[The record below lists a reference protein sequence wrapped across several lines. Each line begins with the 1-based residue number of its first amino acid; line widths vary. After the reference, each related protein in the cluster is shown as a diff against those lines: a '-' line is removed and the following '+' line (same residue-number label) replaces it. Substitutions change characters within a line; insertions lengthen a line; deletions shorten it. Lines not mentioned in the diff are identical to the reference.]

1 MQDQATLRMGAIV
14 QVRMFKYVIVAI
26 MVAFVFGA
34 CSSSGGVKATE
45 KDFDITLGSSS
56 ASSGD
61 VTFNVEN
68 NGPSTHE
75 FVVFKTDL
83 AEGSLPTKKENGAV
97 IVDEEGTGVTHIDE
111 IEDLAK
117 GDSQDL
123 TVNLKPG
130 KYVVLC
136 NLPTHYQLGMHAAFT
151 VK

>member
-1 MQDQATLRMGAIV
+1 MGARTIRYILAAAAV
-14 QVRMFKYVIVAI
+14 S
-26 MVAFVFGA
+26 VAFAG

-45 KDFDITLGSSS
+45 SDFKIVLDKTS
-56 ASSGD
+56 ASAGD
-61 VTFNVEN
+61 VTFNVNN

-83 AEGSLPTKKENGAV
+83 PEASLPTTKENGAV
-97 IVDEEGTGVTHIDE
+97 IVDENGTGLTHIDE
-111 IEDLAK
+111 VEDVTK
-117 GDSQDL
+117 GSSKDL

-136 NLPTHYQLGMHAAFT
+136 NLPTHYQLGMHASFT

>member
-1 MQDQATLRMGAIV
+1 VKLGI
-14 QVRMFKYVIVAI
+14 FKYAVAVT
-26 MVAFVFGA
+26 MVGLVLSA

-45 KDFDITLGSSS
+45 KDFKITLDSSS

-61 VTFNVEN
+61 VTFNVN
-68 NGPSTHE
+68 NDGPSTHE

-83 AEGSLPTKKENGAV
+83 PEGSLPTKKENGAV
-97 IVDEEGTGVTHIDE
+97 IVDENATGLTHIDE
-111 IEDLAK
+111 VEDVAK
-117 GDSQDL
+117 GDSKDL

>member
-1 MQDQATLRMGAIV
+1 M
-14 QVRMFKYVIVAI
+14 QVRIVKCAVAAT
-26 MVAFVFGA
+26 MAAFVFGA

-45 KDFDITLGSSS
+45 SDFKIALDSTS

-83 AEGSLPTKKENGAV
+83 PEGSLPTKKENGAV
-97 IVDEEGTGVTHIDE
+97 IVDEEGSGLTAIDE
-111 IEDLAK
+111 IEDIAK
-117 GDSQDL
+117 GDSEDL
-123 TVNLKPG
+123 TVNLKSG

>member
-1 MQDQATLRMGAIV
+1 MG
-14 QVRMFKYVIVAI
+14 VRTMRYVLALAAVC
-26 MVAFVFGA
+26 VAFAA

-45 KDFDITLGSSS
+45 SDFKIVLDKSS

-61 VTFNVEN
+61 VTFNVNN

-83 AEGSLPTKKENGAV
+83 PEASLPTTKENGAV
-97 IVDEEGTGVTHIDE
+97 IVDEKGAGLTHIDE
-111 IEDLAK
+111 VEDVTK
-117 GDSQDL
+117 GSSKDL

-136 NLPTHYQLGMHAAFT
+136 NLPTHYQLGMHASFT

>member
-1 MQDQATLRMGAIV
+1 MGARTI
-14 QVRMFKYVIVAI
+14 RYVLAAAALS
-26 MVAFVFGA
+26 VAFAG

-45 KDFDITLGSSS
+45 SDFKIVLDKTS

-61 VTFNVEN
+61 VTFNVN
-68 NGPSTHE
+68 NDGPSTHE

-83 AEGSLPTKKENGAV
+83 PEASLPTKKENGAV
-97 IVDEEGTGVTHIDE
+97 IVDEEGQGVTHIDE
-111 IEDLAK
+111 VEDVAK
-117 GDSQDL
+117 GASEDL

-136 NLPTHYQLGMHAAFT
+136 NLPTHYQLGMHASFT

>member
-1 MQDQATLRMGAIV
+1 MG
-14 QVRMFKYVIVAI
+14 VRTMRYVLAVAAVC
-26 MVAFVFGA
+26 VAFSA

-45 KDFDITLGSSS
+45 SDFKIVLDKSS

-83 AEGSLPTKKENGAV
+83 DQASLPTKKENGAV
-97 IVDEEGTGVTHIDE
+97 IVDEEGAGLTHIDE
-111 IEDLAK
+111 IEDITK
-117 GDSQDL
+117 GSTEDL